1 MEEKKDLLIKSAMSY
16 GLGMGIFWVIK
27 YLFFVFG
34 YFTPSLVFIYQILC
48 FAVPVIAYQMTKHY
62 RQTIGG
68 FISFSHAWR
77 FGLMLYF
84 FAALIVSVEHYVF
97 YQYIAPPDF
106 LNNMINQAVTA
117 LKEANM
123 DSEVINS
130 INQTNFTPIHMTI
143 QGIFNNIFY
152 GIILSIPVAALI
164 SRKKT
169 INTSTIIDK

>member
-1 MEEKKDLLIKSAMSY
+1 MDEKKDLLIKSAMSY
-16 GLGMGIFWVIK
+16 GLGMGIFWIIK
-27 YLFFVFG
+27 YLFLVFG
-34 YFTPSLVFIYQILC
+34 YSTPSLIFIYQILC

-68 FISFSHAWR
+68 SISFSHAWR

-123 DSEVINS
+123 NNEVINS

-152 GIILSIPVAALI
+152 GIILSIPVAALV